1 MNTSN
6 LHFDNLEGMTLYQF
20 NLLDEMEQHEALW
33 ENGVMVGDKVEDVH
47 RVVLYQIDSFYE
59 QSYPKK

>member
-1 MNTSN
+1 
-6 LHFDNLEGMTLYQF
+6 MTLYQF